1 MCVTQCSF
9 SLQPCMRVTAAVSRQ
24 SAAVRRLKNLQKCAT
39 SAHDP
44 VSSTLAAVVVAGL
57 LTWDT

>member
-1 MCVTQCSF
+1 MGLMF
-9 SLQPCMRVTAAVSRQ
+9 VSVQ
-24 SAAVRRLKNLQKCAT
+24 SAAMRRLKNLQKCAT

-57 LTWDT
+57 LTWDV